1 MPRAP
6 KLDSFPAIRGA
17 LRFYQVC
24 SIITGTMLL
33 LLVSEMIAKYVL
45 GYELFLGGSGGFLWF
60 APVVQGPEGLESTG
74 DGFNVSLGILV
85 AHGWFYVVYLFSCF
99 RIWSLMRWNVMRLAV
114 LAAGGII
121 PLLSFFMEARV
132 GREVK
137 SYLRER
143 EDAVLATGAAPSTL
157 TDAIPTEN
165 QR

>member
-6 KLDSFPAIRGA
+6 KLASFPAIRGA
-17 LRFYQVC
+17 LTFYQSC

-33 LLVSEMIAKYVL
+33 LLVAEMIVKYGM

-60 APVVQGPEGLESTG
+60 APVIETASGRESTG
-74 DGFNVSLGILV
+74 DGFNLSLGILV

-99 RIWSLMRWNVMRLAV
+99 RIWSLMRWNFGRFIV
-114 LAAGGII
+114 LALGGIV

-137 SYLRER
+137 AYLKQR
-143 EDAVLATGAAPSTL
+143 EDAELHSSAEHSTL
-157 TDAIPTEN
+157 THVIPTEN